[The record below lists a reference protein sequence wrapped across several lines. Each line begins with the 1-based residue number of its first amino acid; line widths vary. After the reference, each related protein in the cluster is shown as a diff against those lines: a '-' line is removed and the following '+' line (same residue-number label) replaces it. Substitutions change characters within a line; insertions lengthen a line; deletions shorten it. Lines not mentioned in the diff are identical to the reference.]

1 MSETYKLKN
10 KRIWVAGHN
19 GLLGSAIRRKLLTE
33 NCDII
38 TVNHKTLDL
47 RRQSNVEYW
56 INEKRPDAVIIS
68 AATVGGIFANS
79 TRPAEFLYDNLMI
92 EANII
97 QAAYKNGIEKLMFL
111 GSSCAYPKSA
121 LQPIKEESLLTGP
134 PEETNEFFSI
144 AKIAG
149 IKLCEA
155 YRKQYECN
163 FISIIPANLYGPQD
177 NFDQRYGHVIPALI
191 QKIHHARLRDKK
203 SVEIWGTGNAIREFL
218 YVDDCADAVIF
229 LLKKYNEVGHIN
241 IGSGEEI
248 TIKDLAYKISQAVGF
263 KGDIIFDKTKPDG
276 APKKILDGS
285 RLRELGWIK
294 NVTLEDGIRRTY
306 EWFKN
311 TLSL

>member
-1 MSETYKLKN
+1 
-10 KRIWVAGHN
+10 
-19 GLLGSAIRRKLLTE
+19 
-33 NCDII
+33 
-38 TVNHKTLDL
+38 
-47 RRQSNVEYW
+47 
-56 INEKRPDAVIIS
+56 
-68 AATVGGIFANS
+68 
-79 TRPAEFLYDNLMI
+79 
-92 EANII
+92 
-97 QAAYKNGIEKLMFL
+97 
-111 GSSCAYPKSA
+111 
-121 LQPIKEESLLTGP
+121 
-134 PEETNEFFSI
+134 
-144 AKIAG
+144 
-149 IKLCEA
+149 
-155 YRKQYECN
+155 
-163 FISIIPANLYGPQD
+163 
-177 NFDQRYGHVIPALI
+177 VIPALI